1 MNWEAVGAIAEVVGV
16 IAIFVSLVYVAV
28 QIRQNTQQAAR
39 NVAANE
45 LAAFERNIES
55 GNRIRELLI
64 LHPDLTELLMN
75 GNASYRH
82 LSSTDKV
89 RFGLL
94 LRNIFSGI
102 QGAYIRQF
110 TLGHDPLGFDSS
122 ALVVDDLLQNQGV
135 REWLQRNEPDWRPEF
150 REFVSQRMAM
160 IAQRESE
167 APSAAAGD
175 EP

>member
-39 NVAANE
+39 NVKANE

-64 LHPDLTELLMN
+64 LHPEVTELLVK
-75 GNASYRH
+75 GNASYRD
-82 LSSTDKV
+82 LDSTEKV

-94 LRNIFSGI
+94 LRNIFAGI
-102 QGAYIRQF
+102 QGAYIRQ
-110 TLGHDPLGFDSS
+110 LAIGHDPLGFDSS
-122 ALVVDDLLQNQGV
+122 AMVVDDLVQHLGV
-135 REWLQRNEPDWRPEF
+135 REWLDKNEPDWRPEF
-150 REFVSQRMAM
+150 SEFVRQRVASIIEQDSQT
-160 IAQRESE
+160 
-167 APSAAAGD
+167 PAAGH
-175 EP
+175 EPR